1 MRIILARHGETTEN
15 SQKRISGNSNTAKLT
30 KTGHEHAKKLDEI
43 FKTHKIE
50 AIFSSPLTRAM
61 ETVKPLANS
70 LKLKI
75 QPIDELREFDFG
87 AFDGAKER
95 GKAEEFLFK
104 RKRDINFKFPEGE
117 SYEDVLKRVKP
128 FLEKLQK
135 NSYKMVFIQGHGGVN
150 RCILSILTKTNPTD
164 LDHINTPNSI
174 VYEIDTKSNECWWED
189 TLSGETG
196 EGLIFRDK
204 KEI

>member
-15 SQKRISGNSNTAKLT
+15 SQKRISGNSNTAKLN
-30 KTGHEHAKKLDEI
+30 KTGYEHAKKMNEI

-50 AIFSSPLTRAM
+50 AIFSSPLTRAV
-61 ETVKPLANS
+61 ETVKPLAKS

-75 QPIDELREFDFG
+75 QPTEELKEFDFG
-87 AFDGAKER
+87 IFDGEKQKDE
-95 GKAEEFLFK
+95 AEEFLLK
-104 RKRDINFKFPEGE
+104 RKKDINFKFPEGE
-117 SYEDVLKRVKP
+117 SYKDVLKRVKP

-135 NSYKMVFIQGHGGVN
+135 NSYKMVFLQGHGGVN
-150 RCILSILTKTNPTD
+150 RCILSILTKTNPKD
-164 LDHINTPNSI
+164 LDHINTPNNI

-189 TLSGETG
+189 TLSRKTG

-204 KEI
+204 DKI